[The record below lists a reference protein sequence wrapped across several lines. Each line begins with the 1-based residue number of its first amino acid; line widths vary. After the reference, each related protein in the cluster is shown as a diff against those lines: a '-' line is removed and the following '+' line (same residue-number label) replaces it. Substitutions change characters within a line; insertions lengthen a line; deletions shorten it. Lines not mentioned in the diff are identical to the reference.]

1 MLKTGS
7 KCSELERE
15 SYIEYTCSQWLQHA
29 FIYASAEIGLGLWCS
44 TLFSII
50 FQLYGAGKFYWW
62 RKHEYTEKT
71 NNLPQVTDNLITL
84 CCIEYSSAW
93 ARFERITVVV
103 IGTDCKCSCKS
114 NYHTIMTMTVRSR
127 DKVRE

>member
-71 NNLPQVTDNLITL
+71 NDLPQVTDKFNHTMLYRVFLGLSEIRTHN
-84 CCIEYSSAW
+84 
-93 ARFERITVVV
+93 
-103 IGTDCKCSCKS
+103 CSGDR
-114 NYHTIMTMTVRSR
+114 N
-127 DKVRE
+127 